1 MAIPRLRTEDGNS
14 YCSNCN
20 SQIEGIAASCPKCG
34 KAFDGQKDANHCPSC
49 GVANLTGSISCLRC
63 GKVMKPGRFSSTA
76 PTTTK
81 SKVEAVPKKTESVVN
96 PDLKGGVDN
105 KGLKQRDVEE
115 TKRRTQSLW
124 ELSEPFE
131 KVIKSRRRRLSKI
144 NSLLER
150 ARERLASLE
159 GSGLEEDTEE
169 RERLKR
175 QIDEIME
182 EKEEIIR
189 IEEGIA
195 EMERIYRNLLSLQE
209 TELKKKQESLR
220 IRIQSFEE
228 EIEKRDSERDNIRS
242 REEALRAREREFRNK
257 ITEIEQRE
265 SALTDREKGLK
276 DKMRTLRKEELDMMK
291 RKFMGESSSLPTQK
305 GWVENEGGIKPEVV
319 EVDSGDQPSGP
330 GNDESEL
337 NTRITK
343 LEEEVQRIAEEKDR
357 LKEMNRTIAA
367 SQKNVKKVLKIL
379 DDLLERLPDEDIKKF
394 ADSEE
399 FKLYEKVLENFEL

>member
-1 MAIPRLRTEDGNS
+1 M
-14 YCSNCN
+14 
-20 SQIEGIAASCPKCG
+20 
-34 KAFDGQKDANHCPSC
+34 
-49 GVANLTGSISCLRC
+49 NLTGSISCLKC
-63 GKVMKPGRFSSTA
+63 GKSLRPGRLASTA
-76 PTTTK
+76 PTDTK
-81 SKVEAVPKKTESVVN
+81 PKVEAVPKKTESVVK
-96 PDLKGGVDN
+96 PDLKAGVDN
-105 KGLKQRDVEE
+105 KGLKQKEVED

-131 KVIKSRRRRLSKI
+131 KVIRSRRRRLSKI

-169 RERLKR
+169 RDRLKR

-228 EIEKRDSERDNIRS
+228 EIEKRDSERDTIRS

-257 ITEIEQRE
+257 ITEMEHRE
-265 SALTDREKGLK
+265 SALTNREKDLK
-276 DKMRTLRKEELDMMK
+276 DKMRLLRKEELDVMK
-291 RKFMGESSSLPTQK
+291 KRFMGESSSLPTRK
-305 GWVENEGGIKPEVV
+305 GWVEKEGGVKPEVV
-319 EVDSGDQPSGP
+319 EVGSDGQPSGP
-330 GNDESEL
+330 GNGLDEL
-337 NTRITK
+337 NIRIAK
-343 LEEEVQRIAEEKDR
+343 LEEEVKRVAEEKDR
-357 LKEMNRTIAA
+357 LKEMNRTIAQ
-367 SQKNVKKVLKIL
+367 SQMNVKKVLKIL

-394 ADSEE
+394 VDSEE